1 MLESFKFMIVRL
13 TSLLVFLAAMAAPAF
28 ATNPALPSDGLEQR
42 VDFWKKI
49 YTQYGA
55 DDLVI
60 HDRVY
65 VNLVYDV
72 ATEAT
77 ENEKTANIKS
87 ALREIRA
94 SLETPGKSQPVCD
107 SSTRGHRC
115 AGSSLCRQ
123 V

>member
-1 MLESFKFMIVRL
+1 MRFKA
-13 TSLLVFLAAMAAPAF
+13 TSILVILAAMAAPAF

-55 DDLVI
+55 DDVVI

-65 VNLVYDV
+65 VNLIYDV

-77 ENEKTANIKS
+77 QNEKTANIKS
-87 ALREIRA
+87 ALREIQIN
-94 SLETPGKSQPVCD
+94 LNTPENLSPSATPVLQAIVEQGLPV
-107 SSTRGHRC
+107 SPALIGE
-115 AGSSLCRQ
+115 
-123 V
+123 